1 MKLAAVVLY
10 LRTVSIADL
19 SLVKFADFDMAKK
32 GSPTEVSKS
41 PDLETTTFMSTETDN
56 GVVNSAGNGKYT
68 VVARR
73 YRPKTFAELVGQ
85 STVSQALLSAIESNR
100 VGHAYLFTGARGV
113 GKTSTARIFA
123 KALNAAAETNG
134 KFDPNSDISLAIDA
148 GEDMDVLEIDGASN
162 RGIDEIRQLRSN
174 AAVRPSRSRYK
185 IYIIDEVHMLT
196 TQAFNA
202 LLKTLEEPPAHVKFI
217 FCTTD
222 PEKMPITVLSR
233 CQRFDFPPVQT
244 DQIFERLKFICEN
257 EGTKADD
264 AALRLI
270 ARRAAGSMRDSQSLL
285 EQLLSFSGNQITVEV
300 VHAMLGTADETRL
313 ASFATRLIE
322 RDAGGA
328 LRELNTAADEGV
340 DVGQLAEQLLGYLRD
355 MMTVTVGGSADLVRT
370 ANPNSVE
377 QLREWGKTWGTMTL
391 LSALQLL
398 DETIVKMRHSVQS
411 RILLE
416 VALVQICNLQDL
428 QSLSD
433 LVKAFANQSAPT
445 PRTIASQS
453 PATPLPGESKKKVEL
468 TSQAEYQIASSTKA
482 ASQEVAPVLQKV
494 SLNEPEA
501 QADFIRQNSASASGS
516 SGGGPLIELASVDS
530 TASIVTATDES
541 AEPVAKEHIQT
552 KPTEDAPDSSESE
565 PAAVSLVT
573 DKVIL
578 LREEAAKLGGLAGEC
593 AMMTVRIDSPTDD
606 LWKICLS
613 RDGAIA
619 LNYFQTGENGRKL
632 AQAISV
638 RIGRDIHF
646 DFVVTQLPTPII
658 ETVESPNSESPGTD
672 SQRAA
677 EPERASF
684 QPYQPVVPQAQLIR
698 NAMVHPLIKQF
709 MDVFEGQVVR
719 VDPSQNQLPAPHRNL
734 TKPASLESEDIPL
747 KDKLRNEVLHETS
760 LAE

>member
-1 MKLAAVVLY
+1 
-10 LRTVSIADL
+10 
-19 SLVKFADFDMAKK
+19 MAKK
-32 GSPTEVSKS
+32 GSSTEVAKS
-41 PDLETTTFMSTETDN
+41 QDLETPSSMSIETENTVAN
-56 GVVNSAGNGKYT
+56 TAGNGKYT

-134 KFDPNSDISLAIDA
+134 KFDPNSDISQAIDA

-257 EGTKADD
+257 EGTKADE

-370 ANPNSVE
+370 ANPNSVD

-428 QSLSD
+428 QALSD

-445 PRTIASQS
+445 PRTTASAPS
-453 PATPLPGESKKKVEL
+453 TIPPSSDAKKKVEL
-468 TSQAEYQIASSTKA
+468 SSQIEYQVASSTTML
-482 ASQEVAPVLQKV
+482 SPQVAPVMVAPAPPNPVNPIRPKEFP
-494 SLNEPEA
+494 NEPEA
-501 QADFIRQNSASASGS
+501 LADPVRQNSASVSGS
-516 SGGGPLIELASVDS
+516 KEKAPSVETDPKPTVFS
-530 TASIVTATDES
+530 VTTSIATAAIAVEPIAKTKPSSEQIDATSDLPAAPTAT
-541 AEPVAKEHIQT
+541 VN
-552 KPTEDAPDSSESE
+552 
-565 PAAVSLVT
+565 T
-573 DKVIL
+573 DKVVL

-593 AMMTVRIDSPTDD
+593 AMMTVRIDSPSDD
-606 LWKICLS
+606 QWKICLS

-632 AQAISV
+632 AQAISA

-646 DFVVTQLPTPII
+646 DFVVTQLPTPI
-658 ETVESPNSESPGTD
+658 VESTESPTESTG
-672 SQRAA
+672 AM
-677 EPERASF
+677 EPESQQRIQS
-684 QPYQPVVPQAQLIR
+684 YQPVVPQAQLIR

-709 MDVFEGQVVR
+709 MEVFEGVVVR
-719 VDPSQNQLPAPHRNL
+719 VDPAQNQVPAPHQNL
-734 TKPASLESEDIPL
+734 PKPAGLEPEAPSLKEQ
-747 KDKLRNEVLHETS
+747 LRNEVRLEAAT
-760 LAE
+760 AE

>member
-1 MKLAAVVLY
+1 
-10 LRTVSIADL
+10 
-19 SLVKFADFDMAKK
+19 MAKK
-32 GSPTEVSKS
+32 GTAVGA
-41 PDLETTTFMSTETDN
+41 PDSRPEPETTPANPGKPDSVTGTATGD
-56 GVVNSAGNGKYT
+56 GKYT

-134 KFDPNSDISLAIDA
+134 KFDPNSDISQAIDA

-202 LLKTLEEPPAHVKFI
+202 LLKTLEEPPGHVKFI

-222 PEKMPITVLSR
+222 PEKIPITVLSR
-233 CQRFDFPPVQT
+233 CQRFDFPPVKT
-244 DQIFERLKFICEN
+244 EEILERLKFICEN
-257 EGTKADD
+257 EGTQADE

-285 EQLLSFSGNQITVEV
+285 EQLLSFSGNRITVEV

-313 ASFATRLIE
+313 ASFASRLIE
-322 RDAGGA
+322 RDAAGA
-328 LRELNTAADEGV
+328 MRELNTAADEGV

-377 QLREWGKTWGTMTL
+377 QLKEWGKTWGTMTL
-391 LSALQLL
+391 LSALQML

-416 VALVQICNLQDL
+416 IALVQICNLQDL
-428 QSLSD
+428 QALSD
-433 LVKAFANQSAPT
+433 LVKAFSTQSAPL
-445 PRTIASQS
+445 PRIVAAKV
-453 PATPLPGESKKKVEL
+453 ATPVSPVVEAKKKVEL
-468 TSQAEYQIASSTKA
+468 SPSQEDSQSNESSQAASEETVLAEIPIQHDAPNDAPK
-482 ASQEVAPVLQKV
+482 ASQVAVACPIPATSEPDRSQCEPADQAVILHEPSTEIAVATANQ
-494 SLNEPEA
+494 PEA
-501 QADFIRQNSASASGS
+501 KYDIDRV
-516 SGGGPLIELASVDS
+516 L
-530 TASIVTATDES
+530 
-541 AEPVAKEHIQT
+541 
-552 KPTEDAPDSSESE
+552 
-565 PAAVSLVT
+565 LV
-573 DKVIL
+573 
-578 LREEAAKLGGLAGEC
+578 REEAVKLGGLAGQC
-593 AMMTVRIDSPTDD
+593 ASMTVRVDCPADRP
-606 LWKICLS
+606 WKICLS
-613 RDGAIA
+613 RDGAFAI
-619 LNYFQTGENGRKL
+619 NYFQTGENGRKL
-632 AQAISV
+632 AQSISS
-638 RIGRDIHF
+638 RLGREIHVE
-646 DFVVTQLPTPII
+646 FVLTQEPTPV
-658 ETVESPNSESPGTD
+658 VEASGVAE
-672 SQRAA
+672 AA
-677 EPERASF
+677 EPQVVVPSQR
-684 QPYQPVVPQAQLIR
+684 PTVPQAQLIR

-719 VDPSQNQLPAPHRNL
+719 VDPAQNQIPAPHLNL
-734 TKPASLESEDIPL
+734 QPTSIPEPQDISLRE
-747 KDKLRNEVLHETS
+747 KLRNEVRFETS
-760 LAE
+760 AVE

>member
-1 MKLAAVVLY
+1 MGVPDSPPQPDTTLANPGKPD
-10 LRTVSIADL
+10 SITGTA
-19 SLVKFADFDMAKK
+19 M
-32 GSPTEVSKS
+32 
-41 PDLETTTFMSTETDN
+41 
-56 GVVNSAGNGKYT
+56 GNGKYT

-134 KFDPNSDISLAIDA
+134 KFDPNSDISQAIDA

-202 LLKTLEEPPAHVKFI
+202 LLKTLEEPPGHVKFI

-222 PEKMPITVLSR
+222 PEKIPITVLSR

-244 DQIFERLKFICEN
+244 EQIFERLKFICEN
-257 EGTKADD
+257 EGTQADE

-285 EQLLSFSGNQITVEV
+285 EQLLSFSGNRITVEV

-313 ASFATRLIE
+313 ASFASRLIE
-322 RDAGGA
+322 RDAAGA

-377 QLREWGKTWGTMTL
+377 QLKEWGKTWGTMTL
-391 LSALQLL
+391 LSALQML

-416 VALVQICNLQDL
+416 IALVQICNLQDL
-428 QSLSD
+428 QALSD
-433 LVKAFANQSAPT
+433 LVKAFSTQSAPS
-445 PRTIASQS
+445 PRVIAAKIA
-453 PATPLPGESKKKVEL
+453 PAVSSFVEAKKKVEL
-468 TSQAEYQIASSTKA
+468 SPSVEDSPSNQSDEAIITGAEPTEIPNKLPAPMESK
-482 ASQEVAPVLQKV
+482 VAVAFPIPATI
-494 SLNEPEA
+494 EPE
-501 QADFIRQNSASASGS
+501 NSQC
-516 SGGGPLIELASVDS
+516 ELAAPAVTVLEPLTEMAVAMTYQLDS
-530 TASIVTATDES
+530 ANDLDRVL
-541 AEPVAKEHIQT
+541 
-552 KPTEDAPDSSESE
+552 
-565 PAAVSLVT
+565 LV
-573 DKVIL
+573 
-578 LREEAAKLGGLAGEC
+578 REEAVKLGGLAGQC
-593 AMMTVRIDSPTDD
+593 ASMF
-606 LWKICLS
+606 LCC
-613 RDGAIA
+613 G
-619 LNYFQTGENGRKL
+619 
-632 AQAISV
+632 
-638 RIGRDIHF
+638 
-646 DFVVTQLPTPII
+646 PI
-658 ETVESPNSESPGTD
+658 VAESTW
-672 SQRAA
+672 RHA
-677 EPERASF
+677 R
-684 QPYQPVVPQAQLIR
+684 LIPW
-698 NAMVHPLIKQF
+698 V
-709 MDVFEGQVVR
+709 
-719 VDPSQNQLPAPHRNL
+719 
-734 TKPASLESEDIPL
+734 
-747 KDKLRNEVLHETS
+747 
-760 LAE
+760 

>member
-1 MKLAAVVLY
+1 MVYFPLIQMANLFHVFNA
-10 LRTVSIADL
+10 VSI
-19 SLVKFADFDMAKK
+19 MAKK
-32 GSPTEVSKS
+32 GNASDVS
-41 PDLETTTFMSTETDN
+41 TTAVSSDSKDTALPSGD
-56 GVVNSAGNGKYT
+56 GKYT

-85 STVSQALLSAIESNR
+85 GTVSQALLSAIESNR

-134 KFDPNSDISLAIDA
+134 KFDPNSDISQAIDA

-202 LLKTLEEPPAHVKFI
+202 LLKTLEEPPGHVKFI

-222 PEKMPITVLSR
+222 PEKIPITVLSR
-233 CQRFDFPPVQT
+233 CQRFDFPPVKT
-244 DQIFERLKFICEN
+244 EQIFERLKFICEN
-257 EGTKADD
+257 EGTKADED
-264 AALRLI
+264 ALRLI

-285 EQLLSFSGNQITVEV
+285 EQLLSFSGNQITAES
-300 VHAMLGTADETRL
+300 VHAILGTADETRL

-328 LRELNTAADEGV
+328 LRELDTAAEEGV

-355 MMTVTVGGSADLVRT
+355 MMTVTVGGGADLVRT
-370 ANPNSVE
+370 ANPNSVD
-377 QLREWGKTWGTMTL
+377 QLREWGKSWGTMTL

-433 LVKAFANQSAPT
+433 LVKAFSSQTAPS
-445 PRTIASQS
+445 PRVQ
-453 PATPLPGESKKKVEL
+453 LN
-468 TSQAEYQIASSTKA
+468 A
-482 ASQEVAPVLQKV
+482 AP
-494 SLNEPEA
+494 
-501 QADFIRQNSASASGS
+501 
-516 SGGGPLIELASVDS
+516 
-530 TASIVTATDES
+530 
-541 AEPVAKEHIQT
+541 
-552 KPTEDAPDSSESE
+552 
-565 PAAVSLVT
+565 AVSLPPASLPPEQKKKFELIPNPSTQSFCNESTAPVVAAIGRPVVASNLN
-573 DKVIL
+573 KVAL
-578 LREEAAKLGGLAGEC
+578 VREEAVQLGGLAEQC
-593 AMMTVRIDSPTDD
+593 AMMTVRIDCPSDQH
-606 LWKICLS
+606 WKICLS
-613 RDGAIA
+613 REGAIA

-632 AQAISV
+632 AQSV
-638 RIGRDIHF
+638 SRRIGRVLSF
-646 DFVVTQLPTPII
+646 EFVQTQEPTPVL
-658 ETVESPNSESPGTD
+658 EMVEDP
-672 SQRAA
+672 QAM
-677 EPERASF
+677 EPKHVPA
-684 QPYQPVVPQAQLIR
+684 YQPTIPQAQLIR

-709 MDVFEGQVVR
+709 MDILEAHVVR
-719 VDPSQNQLPAPHRNL
+719 VDPAQPPVSLHHNNLPKSDTSNADTSN
-734 TKPASLESEDIPL
+734 AEDIS
-747 KDKLRNEVLHETS
+747 LRERFRTEVRIETV
-760 LAE
+760 AVE

>member
-1 MKLAAVVLY
+1 MV
-10 LRTVSIADL
+10 DFFHEW
-19 SLVKFADFDMAKK
+19 FADFVMPTK
-32 GSPTEVSKS
+32 GSATEVS
-41 PDLETTTFMSTETDN
+41 
-56 GVVNSAGNGKYT
+56 NSAEPEKILVKANNTDLPAGVANGNGKYT

-134 KFDPNSDISLAIDA
+134 KFDPNSDISQAIDA
-148 GEDMDVLEIDGASN
+148 GEDLDVLEIDGASN

-202 LLKTLEEPPAHVKFI
+202 LLKTLEEPPGHVKFI

-222 PEKMPITVLSR
+222 PEKIPITVLSR
-233 CQRFDFPPVQT
+233 CQRFDFPPLKT
-244 DQIFERLKFICEN
+244 EQIFERLKFICDN

-322 RDAGGA
+322 RDAAGA

-370 ANPNSVE
+370 ANPSSVD
-377 QLREWGKTWGTMTL
+377 QLKEWGKTWGTMTL

-398 DETIVKMRHSVQS
+398 DETIVKMRYSVQS

-428 QSLSD
+428 QALSD
-433 LVKAFANQSAPT
+433 LVKAFSTQSAPP
-445 PRTIASQS
+445 PRLAASIAPVVSL
-453 PATPLPGESKKKVEL
+453 PAESKKKVEL
-468 TSQAEYQIASSTKA
+468 EPTSESS
-482 ASQEVAPVLQKV
+482 EPPV
-494 SLNEPEA
+494 
-501 QADFIRQNSASASGS
+501 
-516 SGGGPLIELASVDS
+516 
-530 TASIVTATDES
+530 
-541 AEPVAKEHIQT
+541 
-552 KPTEDAPDSSESE
+552 DAPAHSSSK
-565 PAAVSLVT
+565 P
-573 DKVIL
+573 
-578 LREEAAKLGGLAGEC
+578 
-593 AMMTVRIDSPTDD
+593 IDSPV
-606 LWKICLS
+606 LVVSI
-613 RDGAIA
+613 GAE
-619 LNYFQTGENGRKL
+619 T
-632 AQAISV
+632 AIV
-638 RIGRDIHF
+638 AE
-646 DFVVTQLPTPII
+646 VI
-658 ETVESPNSESPGTD
+658 ETID
-672 SQRAA
+672 R
-677 EPERASF
+677 
-684 QPYQPVVPQAQLIR
+684 QPTIHSHKPTIPQAQLIR

-709 MDVFEGQVVR
+709 MDIFEAQVVR
-719 VDPSQNQLPAPHRNL
+719 VDPAQLPIAAPHL
-734 TKPASLESEDIPL
+734 GLKKPSTPEAEDIPL
-747 KDKLRNEVLHETS
+747 REKLRVEVRFES
-760 LAE
+760 AID

>member
-1 MKLAAVVLY
+1 
-10 LRTVSIADL
+10 
-19 SLVKFADFDMAKK
+19 MAKK
-32 GSPTEVSKS
+32 GSSTEVSKS
-41 PDLETTTFMSTETDN
+41 QDLETPPSMSIETE
-56 GVVNSAGNGKYT
+56 NSVANTAGNGKYT

-134 KFDPNSDISLAIDA
+134 KFDPNSDISQAIDA

-257 EGTKADD
+257 EGTKADE

-370 ANPNSVE
+370 ANPNSVD

-428 QSLSD
+428 QALSD

-445 PRTIASQS
+445 PRTTASAPSAIS
-453 PATPLPGESKKKVEL
+453 PSPEAKKKVEL
-468 TSQAEYQIASSTKA
+468 SPQVEYQVASPA
-482 ASQEVAPVLQKV
+482 AMTTPQVAPVTVTPAPPKDIAIV
-494 SLNEPEA
+494 PEA
-501 QADFIRQNSASASGS
+501 IADSLRQKSASASGS
-516 SGGGPLIELASVDS
+516 MERAPSVETEPSTSDATISSSAS
-530 TASIVTATDES
+530 TTAT
-541 AEPVAKEHIQT
+541 AAPVAPDADT
-552 KPTEDAPDSSESE
+552 KRPPQQNEVASESP
-565 PAAVSLVT
+565 PAPTATT
-573 DKVIL
+573 DKVVL

-593 AMMTVRIDSPTDD
+593 AMMTVRIDSPTEDQ
-606 LWKICLS
+606 WKISLS

-632 AQAISV
+632 AQAISA

-646 DFVVTQLPTPII
+646 DFVVTQLPTPIV
-658 ETVESPNSESPGTD
+658 ESADSPSSELAGTVEPESH
-672 SQRAA
+672 QRIQ
-677 EPERASF
+677 S
-684 QPYQPVVPQAQLIR
+684 YQPVVPQAQLIR
-698 NAMVHPLIKQF
+698 NAMVHPLIKQI
-709 MDVFEGQVVR
+709 MEVFEGQVVR
-719 VDPSQNQLPAPHRNL
+719 VDPAQNQVPATHLNLP
-734 TKPASLESEDIPL
+734 KPAVQEAEAPSLKEQL
-747 KDKLRNEVLHETS
+747 LNEVRLEAAV
-760 LAE
+760 AE